1 MKSSF
6 YYDGHYLGVADQ
18 IRDYVNSVSDFLS
31 AHTADSPR
39 AVGDAIQTLI
49 SDRFDS
55 FLGDWCVE
63 YSNDFARRAM
73 ADLAFRD
80 QEDFYTVVDVKTHRE
95 DTRFNM
101 PNLTSV
107 ERLARFYQSNSNV
120 FAVIMVKYRIE
131 GTNLRA
137 TEVVFSPIEF
147 LDWGCLTI
155 GALGWGQI
163 QIANSNVITVNDGY
177 SRKDWM
183 LQLCNTMLDFYPA
196 EILKIQDRSNHFLN
210 LSPNPPI
217 GSYLGS

>member
-1 MKSSF
+1 
-6 YYDGHYLGVADQ
+6 
-18 IRDYVNSVSDFLS
+18 
-31 AHTADSPR
+31 
-39 AVGDAIQTLI
+39 
-49 SDRFDS
+49 
-55 FLGDWCVE
+55 
-63 YSNDFARRAM
+63 
-73 ADLAFRD
+73 
-80 QEDFYTVVDVKTHRE
+80 
-95 DTRFNM
+95 
-101 PNLTSV
+101 
-107 ERLARFYQSNSNV
+107 
-120 FAVIMVKYRIE
+120 MVKYRIE

-210 LSPNPPI
+210 LRYQWESREDTWAT
-217 GSYLGS
+217 